1 MNRHNKLSE
10 KDLLIKSL
18 RDRANKSESKFIK
31 EAINTKADI
40 IEGNKTVCK

>member
-1 MNRHNKLSE
+1 MMSRYNELSE

-31 EAINTKADI
+31 E
-40 IEGNKTVCK
+40 GNKAYQDRLDLIKK